1 MPAPSPT
8 SSDADLLVSKFILSR
23 SKGEMETSY
32 NMAVKT
38 AEMMKSLVECYDWG
52 MADQLI
58 KKVKEVCKR
67 LEEELPQL
75 HVVHNMI
82 KRILKLIREEYLSAS
97 KSVEAE
103 CQPESLQKMLKSG
116 DKVSDWGKTVSDL
129 KERVFEIIEE
139 LLIELETSCEEISKQ
154 AIEHIHANEIILTI
168 GRSRTVEKFLKHAAK
183 TRKFEVIVAEAAPS
197 YSGHQMATSLAKAKI
212 STTVITDSAIFAMMA
227 RVNKVIIG
235 TSSILA
241 DGGVVASSGSRS
253 VALAAK
259 HYSVPLIVLGAVY
272 KLTPRFLPEGDT
284 QVASMLAS
292 PAPVLQGLDA
302 ECRGKLRCVNPLYDC
317 VPPNLV
323 TLFISNIS
331 GYSPSYVYR
340 QMGDLYHQEDRDL

>member
-1 MPAPSPT
+1 
-8 SSDADLLVSKFILSR
+8 
-23 SKGEMETSY
+23 
-32 NMAVKT
+32 
-38 AEMMKSLVECYDWG
+38 

-58 KKVKEVCKR
+58 KKVREVCKR

-82 KRILKLIREEYLSAS
+82 KRILKLIREEYLAAS

-183 TRKFEVIVAEAAPS
+183 TRKFEVIVAEAAPGF
-197 YSGHQMATSLAKAKI
+197 SGHQMATSLAKAKI

-241 DGGVVASSGSRS
+241 DGGVVALSGSRS

-259 HYSVPLIVLGAVY
+259 HYSVPLIVLGSNY
-272 KLTPRFLPEGDT
+272 KLTPRFLSQGDS
-284 QVASMLAS
+284 QSACILSS
-292 PAPVLQGLDA
+292 PAEVLGDLEGATKGKISSVNPVL
-302 ECRGKLRCVNPLYDC
+302 EF
-317 VPPNLV
+317 VPPSLV
-323 TLFISNIS
+323 TLFISNLS

-340 QMGDLYHQEDRDL
+340 QMDELYHAADKNI

>member
-1 MPAPSPT
+1 MPEPQSL
-8 SSDADLLVSKFILSR
+8 SSDELVTSFVLSL
-23 SKGEMETSY
+23 SKGETESSF
-32 NMAVKT
+32 NMAIKT
-38 AEMMKSLVECYDWG
+38 AELVKSLVECDDWG

-58 KKVKEVCKR
+58 KKVRTVCKK
-67 LEEELPQL
+67 LEEELPHL

-82 KRILKLIREEYLSAS
+82 KRLLKLIREEYLSAS
-97 KSVEAE
+97 KSVEDE

-116 DKVSDWGKTVSDL
+116 DNVSDWGKTVSDL

-139 LLIELETSCEEISKQ
+139 QLIEVETSCEEISKQ

-183 TRKFEVIVAEAAPS
+183 TRKFDVIVAEAAPGF
-197 YSGHQMATSLAKAKI
+197 SGHQMASNLAKSKI
-212 STTVITDSAIFAMMA
+212 NTTVITDSAIFAMMA

-235 TSSILA
+235 TTSILA
-241 DGGVVASSGSRS
+241 DGGLIAISGSRT

-259 HYSVPLIVLGAVY
+259 HYSVPFIVLGAVY
-272 KLTPRFLPEGDT
+272 KLTPRFLPEGDS
-284 QVASMLAS
+284 QSACILAS
-292 PAPVLQGLDA
+292 PEPVLQELDSA
-302 ECRGKLRCVNPLYDC
+302 CRGKLRCINPLYDR

-340 QMGDLYHQEDRDL
+340 QIGDLYHQEDRTL

>member
-1 MPAPSPT
+1 MPAPNP
-8 SSDADLLVSKFILSR
+8 SSSDLLVAQFILSM

-38 AEMMKSLVECYDWG
+38 AEMVKSLVECDDWG

-58 KKVKEVCKR
+58 KKVRMVCKR

-82 KRILKLIREEYLSAS
+82 KRILKLIREEYLAAS
-97 KSVEAE
+97 KSVDLE

-116 DKVSDWGKTVSDL
+116 DKVSDWGKVWVSDL

-183 TRKFEVIVAEAAPS
+183 TRKFDVIVAEAAPGF
-197 YSGHQMATSLAKAKI
+197 SGHQMATSLAKAKI

-235 TSSILA
+235 TSSILG
-241 DGGVVASSGSRS
+241 DGGVVAISGSRS

-292 PAPVLQGLDA
+292 PAPVLQGLDSG
-302 ECRGKLRCVNPLYDC
+302 CRGKLRCINPLYDC
-317 VPPNLV
+317 VPPSLV

>member
-1 MPAPSPT
+1 MN
-8 SSDADLLVSKFILSR
+8 V
-23 SKGEMETSY
+23 Y
-32 NMAVKT
+32 
-38 AEMMKSLVECYDWG
+38 MK
-52 MADQLI
+52 
-58 KKVKEVCKR
+58 
-67 LEEELPQL
+67 LEEEMPHYQ
-75 HVVHNMI
+75 VSHNVI
-82 KRILKLIREEYLSAS
+82 KRILKLIRDEYVSAS
-97 KSVEAE
+97 KSVETDY
-103 CQPESLQKMLKSG
+103 QQESLQRILKSEG
-116 DKVSDWGKTVSDL
+116 SASSDWGKNVSDF

-139 LLIELETSCEEISKQ
+139 LTNDIDSCSEEISKQ

-168 GRSRTVEKFLKHAAK
+168 GRSRTVERFLKNAAK
-183 TRKFEVIVAEAAPS
+183 TRNFEVIVAEAAPS

-241 DGGVVASSGSRS
+241 DGGVVALSGSRS

-284 QVASMLAS
+284 QVASMLVS
-292 PAPVLQGLDA
+292 PAPVMNGLDA
-302 ECRGKLRCVNPLYDC
+302 TCKGKLRCINPLYDC
-317 VPPNLV
+317 VPPSLV
-323 TLFISNIS
+323 TLFISNLS

-340 QMGDLYHQEDRDL
+340 QMGDLYHQEDRNL